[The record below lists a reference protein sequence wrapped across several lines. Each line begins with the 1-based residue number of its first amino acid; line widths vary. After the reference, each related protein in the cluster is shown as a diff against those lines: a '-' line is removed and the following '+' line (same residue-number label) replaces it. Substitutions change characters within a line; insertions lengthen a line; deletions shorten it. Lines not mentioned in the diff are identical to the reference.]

1 MSYTKKMTEGS
12 ELKHIILF
20 TLPLFAGNVFQ
31 QLYNIVDSIIVGKY
45 LGANKLAA
53 VGTTG
58 SPAGVFRR
66 HHIHH
71 HHKKQRRITSN
82 GKEQYGS
89 GHPEG
94 PAV

>member
-53 VGTTG
+53 VA
-58 SPAGVFRR
+58 SPTFSARC
-66 HHIHH
+66 
-71 HHKKQRRITSN
+71 
-82 GKEQYGS
+82 
-89 GHPEG
+89 
-94 PAV
+94 A